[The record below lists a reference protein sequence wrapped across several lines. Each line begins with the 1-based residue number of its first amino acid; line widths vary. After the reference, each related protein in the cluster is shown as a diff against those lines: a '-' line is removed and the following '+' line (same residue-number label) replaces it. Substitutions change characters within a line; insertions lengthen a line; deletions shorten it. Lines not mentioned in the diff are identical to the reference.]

1 MMKRRREDADEG
13 EDAKLAALLE
23 ASEEYT
29 PYVPLKQRL
38 KGGNGGPTSGVGGA
52 VREEQKHGRERDH
65 EPAGGDDSGDE
76 DAEDLE
82 AAHAAQAAAEKER
95 RKREIEAQVAEAKKS
110 LSLLDVQEEMRRK
123 REQMDPTQIKLELQ
137 RQQEARIMG
146 EASQVQTNAL
156 QSAAERAHGV
166 QYTESMKTGW
176 TPPAHIR
183 AMTREESDV
192 SHAAAASA
200 SNFVG

>member
-1 MMKRRREDADEG
+1 MMKRRRADSDEG

-23 ASEEYT
+23 ASDEYT

-38 KGGNGGPTSGVGGA
+38 KGGNGNGGA
-52 VREEQKHGRERDH
+52 RGAGREEQRLHGRERDH
-65 EPAGGDDSGDE
+65 EPAVGDDSGDE

-82 AAHAAQAAAEKER
+82 AAHAHAAAEKER
-95 RKREIEAQVAEAKKS
+95 RKREIERQVAEAKK
-110 LSLLDVQEEMRRK
+110 SLLDVQEEMRRK

-183 AMTREESDV
+183 AMTGEDCDV
-192 SHAAAASA
+192 RAT
-200 SNFVG
+200 G

>member
-1 MMKRRREDADEG
+1 MMKRRRADSDEG

-38 KGGNGGPTSGVGGA
+38 KGGNGGGTSGVGGA
-52 VREEQKHGRERDH
+52 AREEQKHGRERDH
-65 EPAGGDDSGDE
+65 EPAIGDDSGDE

-82 AAHAAQAAAEKER
+82 AAHAHAAAEKER

-110 LSLLDVQEEMRRK
+110 LSLLDVQDEMRRK
-123 REQMDPTQIKLELQ
+123 REQMDPTQIKLDLQ
-137 RQQEARIMG
+137 RQQEARILG

-183 AMTREESDV
+183 AMTREECDV
-192 SHAAAASA
+192 RLDVLLAAC
-200 SNFVG
+200 VRVI